1 MDLVRRRHIPAPV
14 FAFAAFFAIAG
25 SAVAQAWIPPRGF
38 GSVSLSY
45 QRISNTGHK
54 RSNGFLVEAGQSLNM
69 GLYLEGEY
77 SLTDRL
83 SLAAGLPYVFGKSTT
98 VNPPPPPI
106 PYFPWDQCHCWQ
118 SGWQDVGFSARYNL
132 VHAANGAFSLTPS
145 ASVGVPSHSY
155 EFRGESALGRH
166 LKEVRIGVDAGQRLD
181 VISPNLF
188 VEGRY
193 SYAFVE
199 RVIDIPNN
207 RSNASVEGTYLL
219 LKRKLAARGI
229 ASWQRTHG
237 GLLFGSPPPASL
249 QFPGEVNTPERLLE
263 HDRILRDNYFHA
275 GGGLS
280 YSFPRM
286 DVFVSYIAFVSG
298 TDTHAGRALTLGV
311 SWPFEFH
318 GIPSR

>member
-1 MDLVRRRHIPAPV
+1 MDPVRRRHIPAPV
-14 FAFAAFFAIAG
+14 SAFAAFFAIAS
-25 SAVAQAWIPPRGF
+25 SAMAQAWIPPRGF

-69 GLYLEGEY
+69 GLYLEAEY

-118 SGWQDVGFSARYNL
+118 SGWQDVGFTARYNL

-145 ASVGVPSHSY
+145 ASVGVPSHNY

-219 LKRKLAARGI
+219 LKRKLAARGL

-286 DVFVSYIAFVSG
+286 DVFVSYIAFISG

-318 GIPSR
+318 GIHAR

>member
-1 MDLVRRRHIPAPV
+1 MDLVRRRHIPAAA
-14 FAFAAFFAIAG
+14 FAFAAFFGIAG
-25 SAVAQAWIPPRGF
+25 SAMAQAWIPPRGF
-38 GSVSLSY
+38 GSISLSY
-45 QRISNTGHK
+45 QSISNTGHR

-118 SGWQDVGFSARYNL
+118 SGWQDVGFTARYNL

-145 ASVGVPSHSY
+145 ASVGVPSHNY

-199 RVIDIPNN
+199 RVLAV
-207 RSNASVEGTYLL
+207 NA
-219 LKRKLAARGI
+219 
-229 ASWQRTHG
+229 
-237 GLLFGSPPPASL
+237 
-249 QFPGEVNTPERLLE
+249 PG
-263 HDRILRDNYFHA
+263 HI
-275 GGGLS
+275 G
-280 YSFPRM
+280 
-286 DVFVSYIAFVSG
+286 
-298 TDTHAGRALTLGV
+298 
-311 SWPFEFH
+311 
-318 GIPSR
+318 

>member
-1 MDLVRRRHIPAPV
+1 MDPVRRRHIPAPV
-14 FAFAAFFAIAG
+14 SAFAAFFAIAS
-25 SAVAQAWIPPRGF
+25 SAIAQAWIPPRGF

-69 GLYLEGEY
+69 GLYLEAEY

-118 SGWQDVGFSARYNL
+118 SGWQDVGFTARYNL
-132 VHAANGAFSLTPS
+132 VHAANGAFSVTPS
-145 ASVGVPSHSY
+145 ASVGVPSHNY

-219 LKRKLAARGI
+219 LKRKLAARGL

-286 DVFVSYIAFVSG
+286 DVFVSYIAFISG

-318 GIPSR
+318 GIHAR

>member
-1 MDLVRRRHIPAPV
+1 MDPVRRRHIPAPV
-14 FAFAAFFAIAG
+14 SAFAAFFAIAS
-25 SAVAQAWIPPRGF
+25 SAMAQAWIPPRGF

-69 GLYLEGEY
+69 GLYLEAEY

-118 SGWQDVGFSARYNL
+118 SGWQDVGFTARYNL

-145 ASVGVPSHSY
+145 ASVGVPSHNY

-219 LKRKLAARGI
+219 LKRKLAARGL

-263 HDRILRDNYFHA
+263 HDRLLRDNYFHA

-286 DVFVSYIAFVSG
+286 DVFVSYIAFISG

-318 GIPSR
+318 GIHAR